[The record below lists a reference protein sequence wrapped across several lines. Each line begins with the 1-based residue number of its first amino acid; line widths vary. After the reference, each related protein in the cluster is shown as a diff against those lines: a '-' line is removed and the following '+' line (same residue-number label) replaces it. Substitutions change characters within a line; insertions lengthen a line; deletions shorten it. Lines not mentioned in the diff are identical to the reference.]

1 MMASDQ
7 SYFSYCKVFQEA
19 CLKPGKKER
28 VTSSA
33 NNVFE
38 IIKSVTQSA
47 ARPPY
52 IPLQTVLDEA
62 EEKSPVKPSQLLHF
76 ILKWD
81 TNAFNLEKL
90 QDYIQRCLNE
100 VLPSDD
106 LFHG

>member
-7 SYFSYCKVFQEA
+7 SYFSYCKVFQE
-19 CLKPGKKER
+19 ER

-76 ILKWD
+76 ILK
-81 TNAFNLEKL
+81 
-90 QDYIQRCLNE
+90 
-100 VLPSDD
+100 
-106 LFHG
+106 